1 MGKVIGIDL
10 GTTNSCVAV
19 MEGKTPHVITN
30 SEGART
36 TPSVVAYKDGD
47 RMIGVTAQRQ
57 AVVNPENTIYS
68 AKRFMGLRFDE
79 AKDEIKNVA
88 YEVTRGSSGDCR
100 VNVNDELMAIPEVSA
115 QVLQK
120 LKRDAERYLGAE
132 VTEAVITVP
141 AYFNDTQRQATKDAG
156 KIAGLEVKRIIN
168 EPTAAALAYGLT
180 VGKEDQ
186 KIAVYDLGGG
196 TFDISI
202 LDVSDEIVEVLS
214 TNGDTH
220 CGGDDVDQIIIKWL
234 LDQFKADTGLDMS
247 KDKMIIQRLREAA
260 EKAKVELSSAQTT
273 EINLPYLTADG
284 SGPKHL
290 IASLTR
296 SKFEQMIDTF
306 VQNTL
311 KPVRAAL
318 KDSGVKKDEINEIIM
333 VGGSTRIPL
342 VKKTVE
348 AFFEKEANNSVNPDE
363 VVALGAAVQGGIFS
377 GDVNNILLLDV
388 VPLSLGIETM
398 GGVTTVLINRNTTIP
413 ASKTETFTT
422 AADNQAVVDIH
433 VLQGER
439 KFAKDNRTLSNFQLD
454 GIIPAPRGT
463 SQIEVKFDID
473 ANGILSISAKDKATG
488 REQNVTV
495 ENQSGLSDNDIKEM
509 VDSAAEAAAEDQ
521 IRFENIESR
530 NKLDTLI
537 YQSSKIINENEDKL
551 SQEAKD
557 NITASIE
564 MAQGS
569 LDSDIG
575 IDDAFNSLQQVL
587 HNISEELYSANT
599 EPNDADGEGQQK
611 ETSDVVDAEFEE
623 A

>member
-156 KIAGLEVKRIIN
+156 KIAGLEIKRIIN

-611 ETSDVVDAEFEE
+611 ETGDVVDAEFEE

>member
-611 ETSDVVDAEFEE
+611 ETGDVVDAEFEE